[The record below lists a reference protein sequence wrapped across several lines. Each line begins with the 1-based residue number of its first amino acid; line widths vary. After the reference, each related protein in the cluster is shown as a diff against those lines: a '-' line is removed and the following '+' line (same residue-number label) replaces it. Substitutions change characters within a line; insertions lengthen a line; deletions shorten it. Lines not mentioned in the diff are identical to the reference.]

1 MTLDLSFLICEMEA
15 HFKLLSGMFLVSN
28 RPSECV
34 SPAQELFAQ
43 LTCACKNDIYVCKND
58 VYMCKNDVYVCKN
71 DVYVCKNDVWCC
83 PQTQCV

>member
-1 MTLDLSFLICEMEA
+1 MTVDLSFLICEVGA
-15 HFKLLSGMFLVSN
+15 CFKLLSGMFIVSN

-34 SPAQELFAQ
+34 SPAQELFAR
-43 LTCACKNDIYVCKND
+43 LIC
-58 VYMCKNDVYVCKN
+58 VCKN